1 MSQYY
6 RYYVELVE
14 GGTQVKITAYDPSNK
29 TLNEPGGRCDLATVP
44 PDIQRLVDKIRR
56 NTARPAE
63 MDKLGEALFKAL
75 FPPGVT
81 THLRDLLD
89 KVGQKEAILRL
100 ELDLNEDDLPAIAA
114 LPWEFLRAPETSGRA
129 VDNLGTHPKVVL
141 SRRRALW
148 DVAQPISLDEP
159 LRIQLVVSAPTD
171 EDPVEYEDVFTA
183 LQGLAQDHP
192 DQVAP
197 PLEILHQPQLS
208 TLEAALE
215 THRPHILHFI
225 GHGQLR
231 KARGVEFGELALVKP
246 DGRANWR
253 TDEEIGEVFQVF
265 SPLVVFLQACNSGAE
280 GRAGAFVG
288 VASQVVQRNV
298 PVVVAMQYPVSN
310 HVAGIFAKAFYERLS
325 TFTPV
330 DMAVQRGRRLLRQEF
345 KKTRDFATPL
355 IFMRVKDGTLFVPP
369 KPAEPEE
376 ETALEPGA
384 ALARRFTPIWLEEP
398 AINDAIEI
406 VRAVASG
413 HLAAHHQIGFVP
425 EAIEAA
431 VRLSARYLHDER
443 LPGKAIKLLDEAA
456 SSLIVPGT
464 LFGGDEADP
473 VGGGV
478 VTVEDVLE
486 IVAERTNI
494 PVSQLGKTDKQRLL
508 ELEERLQ
515 SRIIGQNEAIAQVV
529 RVVKRAGAGLSD
541 SRRPQGVFL
550 FAGPTG
556 VGKTELA
563 LALTE
568 ALFDDE
574 SAIFRL
580 DMSEFMEKH
589 QVARL
594 TGAPPGYVG
603 YDDEGQLTGRLRR
616 YPYSVI
622 LLDEIEKAHP
632 DVQHLFLQL
641 FDNGRLTDSQGRPA
655 DGRQAIFIMTTNLG
669 AKEAL
674 GLAAA
679 TQSYQQK
686 LQAAIHDHFS
696 MEFIN
701 RIDRIAYFNPLD
713 EAALFTIFE
722 RELRPFQKKLQQES
736 GVTVTVPDEMKYQ
749 IVRHIVQQKLGARPL
764 RRFIEDKVIAPIV
777 DKLLSDDIKPGTQ
790 ITLGSELEID
800 NVAPPPVSPL
810 GGQPP
815 PAFDPGQLDLG
826 GVGAPAPPSLQP
838 QRPAKPEDGLP
849 HHDGLPDEEQTEF
862 DECFLALARQLA
874 QKNIALEIE
883 RLAKYFLCAPGA
895 ADQKPRE
902 GRSIKQA
909 FDELI
914 EQPLTDQLLAEEFK
928 DGDRIKL
935 DYSADG
941 PVIKKMEE

>member
-14 GGTQVKITAYDPSNK
+14 GGTQVKITAYDPSHK

-100 ELDLNEDDLPAIAA
+100 ELDLNKDDLPAIAA

-215 THRPHILHFI
+215 THHPHILHFI

-376 ETALEPGA
+376 ETALEPDA

-398 AINDAIEI
+398 AINDAIDI

-443 LPGKAIKLLDEAA
+443 LPGKAI
-456 SSLIVPGT
+456 
-464 LFGGDEADP
+464 
-473 VGGGV
+473 
-478 VTVEDVLE
+478 
-486 IVAERTNI
+486 
-494 PVSQLGKTDKQRLL
+494 
-508 ELEERLQ
+508 
-515 SRIIGQNEAIAQVV
+515 
-529 RVVKRAGAGLSD
+529 
-541 SRRPQGVFL
+541 
-550 FAGPTG
+550 
-556 VGKTELA
+556 
-563 LALTE
+563 
-568 ALFDDE
+568 
-574 SAIFRL
+574 
-580 DMSEFMEKH
+580 
-589 QVARL
+589 
-594 TGAPPGYVG
+594 
-603 YDDEGQLTGRLRR
+603 
-616 YPYSVI
+616 
-622 LLDEIEKAHP
+622 
-632 DVQHLFLQL
+632 
-641 FDNGRLTDSQGRPA
+641 
-655 DGRQAIFIMTTNLG
+655 
-669 AKEAL
+669 
-674 GLAAA
+674 
-679 TQSYQQK
+679 
-686 LQAAIHDHFS
+686 
-696 MEFIN
+696 
-701 RIDRIAYFNPLD
+701 NPLD

-895 ADQKPRE
+895 AADQKPRE

-941 PVIKKMEE
+941 PVIKKMEEQQFPLWKKGGKVLRLRYDRKAICLKSIIV